1 VLRGPS
7 ISELIL
13 SPEKIDYT
21 GIDMPSVVVALDQEG
36 VDRRGNLFKHL
47 AKDALIIQISGV
59 TLPANKADIH
69 RLDLKAQ
76 SIKRTDWALA
86 SLAVLAKLEKVLQ
99 PEMLEAALKIKFKGK
114 TLTSSLDLIGRVE
127 IGEWV

>member
-1 VLRGPS
+1 G
-7 ISELIL
+7 
-13 SPEKIDYT
+13 
-21 GIDMPSVVVALDQEG
+21 
-36 VDRRGNLFKHL
+36 
-47 AKDALIIQISGV
+47 
-59 TLPANKADIH
+59 IH
-69 RLDLKAQ
+69 RVDLKAQ

-86 SLAVLAKLEKVLQ
+86 SLAVLAKLEKVLR